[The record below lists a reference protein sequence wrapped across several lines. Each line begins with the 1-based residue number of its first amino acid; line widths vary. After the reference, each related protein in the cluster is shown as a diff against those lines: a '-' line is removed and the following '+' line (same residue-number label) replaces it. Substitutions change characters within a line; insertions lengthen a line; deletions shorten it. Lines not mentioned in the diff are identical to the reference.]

1 MGLVTDESSTAEPVI
16 SALSDRPLY
25 PLNIDRSMKDWLT
38 DPSYSMEAFRQ
49 AGGKDPIV
57 ELMRE
62 NVEIPGRF
70 GFPAGL
76 SGYMEYL
83 GYLRALTAK
92 EREIARTLW
101 DDNRIEGNPPFCE
114 IETFMLSSASIFRKL
129 SVLSSANII
138 MGRIYNDRQERE
150 TRAALE
156 LEQKK
161 HDEAI
166 LQPQKESATRAQR
179 SQGSLQSKLDKL
191 QSKYNVLKDD
201 NKRLNGENIQ
211 LIQENNNLRAIIQES
226 SPPDADSPIADHV
239 RK

>member
-1 MGLVTDESSTAEPVI
+1 MGLVTDEGSTAEPVI
-16 SALSDRPLY
+16 SALSGRPMD
-25 PLNIDRSMKDWLT
+25 PLNIDRPMKDWLT

-49 AGGKDPIV
+49 AGGKGPIV

-114 IETFMLSSASIFRKL
+114 IEKFMLSSASIFRKL
-129 SVLSSANII
+129 SVLSSANRI
-138 MGRIYNDRQERE
+138 MGRIRDDRQERE
-150 TRAALE
+150 TRTALE

-161 HDEAI
+161 HDETI
-166 LQPQKESATRAQR
+166 LQPQKESATRAQK

-191 QSKYNVLKDD
+191 QDKYNVLRTA
-201 NKRLNGENIQ
+201 NKRLTDENVK
-211 LIQENNNLRAIIQES
+211 LIQENNSLRAIIQES
-226 SPPDADSPIADHV
+226 SRPDADSPIAGPV